1 MHCYESVVNY
11 LSWGMLLAGLLHL
24 INHRKAQAS
33 YGRHMKPSTPAIMV
47 PARVA
52 WFLQE
57 MPALLMPLLLM
68 HLSRQYSTMGR
79 AILLKTFCLHYF
91 HRTFV
96 YSLLTRGQPFPLS
109 VMATAGFFCL
119 LNGFLQGHY
128 LLHCAQFD
136 EEWTAGYCYTIGLV
150 VFYIGMAINIHSDY
164 ILRNLRKPKEIVYKI
179 PAGGLFEYVSGA
191 NYFGELVEW
200 FGYAIVTWSL
210 PGFSIAVFSLC
221 FIGPRAYYHHKYLR
235 YFQKINDPCFCTV
248 VYFIPNFFYLH
259 YRFYTEHFKEYPR
272 FRKALIPFI
281 F

>member
-1 MHCYESVVNY
+1 MHCYESVVNC
-11 LSWGMLLAGLLHL
+11 LSCGMLLAGLLHL
-24 INHRKAQAS
+24 IYHRKAQAS
-33 YGRHMKPSTPAIMV
+33 YGRHMKPTAPARMV

-96 YSLLTRGQPFPLS
+96 YSLLNRGQPFPLS
-109 VMATAGFFCL
+109 VMATGGFFCL
-119 LNGFLQGHY
+119 MNGFLQGHY
-128 LLHCAQFD
+128 LLHCVQFD
-136 EEWTAGYCYTIGLV
+136 EEWSAGYRYTTVVLHVVSGLV

-164 ILRNLRKPKEIVYKI
+164 ILRNLRKPKEIVYKL

-200 FGYAIVTWSL
+200 IGYAIVTRSL
-210 PGFSIAVFSLC
+210 PGFSIAVFSFC
-221 FIGPRAYYHHKYLR
+221 FIGPRAYYHHK
-235 YFQKINDPCFCTV
+235 
-248 VYFIPNFFYLH
+248 FYK
-259 YRFYTEHFKEYPR
+259 EHFKEYPR